1 MTRCIPCSRDQWLAA
16 VRAAFLRR
24 VRVEL
29 HDLPAGE
36 HWLHNDAER
45 LRLLGFDPEEAA
57 RDAVMACAD
66 PIIRAMLA

>member
-1 MTRCIPCSRDQWLAA
+1 MTCPTCNATDWLAS

-45 LRLLGFDPEEAA
+45 LRLLGFEPEEAA